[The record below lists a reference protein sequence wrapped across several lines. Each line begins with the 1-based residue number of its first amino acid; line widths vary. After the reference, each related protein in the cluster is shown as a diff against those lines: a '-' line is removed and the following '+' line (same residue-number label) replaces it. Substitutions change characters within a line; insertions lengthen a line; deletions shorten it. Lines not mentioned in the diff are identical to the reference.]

1 MKLTR
6 RSFLSASALTLLA
19 CGLAPAASAA
29 ETNGLFSGLLESS
42 AETALPPNPLTAKVV
57 DPNPFMGRSESNI
70 HHDCY
75 NTDSTDAVLPI
86 GIEPEVN
93 VAMEKINPNASPAIF
108 FDNFDNPV
116 VPLLGGLAIRDLD
129 AAEVVT
135 LGCFS
140 PAKHDGG
147 GYVIQSS
154 YSFVDGRNL
163 IVCPTSHNHVLM
175 LKATDETGTP
185 LPIFEKVLDIN
196 IKAAAERVLAA
207 HPYDFVL
214 GSQHKLG
221 DEVDYY
227 FYDYTHVDVGE
238 AMDRYFDAT
247 LELVKWGRFHSLAHL
262 TYPFRYIPAEK
273 RPADYSRWQDRID
286 AVFRA
291 LRDRDIA
298 LEINVSG
305 LRNPLVNSAHPDLP
319 LVRRFRE
326 LGGEKITVGADA
338 HRPEDVG
345 AHIRDGLL
353 IAREAGFRYTAVY
366 FDGRAEMCA
375 IEL

>member
-1 MKLTR
+1 M
-6 RSFLSASALTLLA
+6 SALKYLLWFTTRQ
-19 CGLAPAASAA
+19 GLWPGAA
-29 ETNGLFSGLLESS
+29 
-42 AETALPPNPLTAKVV
+42 TALLQHFGTAEAAYFA
-57 DPNPFMGRSESNI
+57 DPSEY
-70 HHDCY
+70 DG
-75 NTDSTDAVLPI
+75 LP
-86 GIEPEVN
+86 V
-93 VAMEKINPNASPAIF
+93 S
-108 FDNFDNPV
+108 
-116 VPLLGGLAIRDLD
+116 GGTKEALRDKNLD
-129 AAEVVT
+129 
-135 LGCFS
+135 G
-140 PAKHDGG
+140 
-147 GYVIQSS
+147 
-154 YSFVDGRNL
+154 
-163 IVCPTSHNHVLM
+163 
-175 LKATDETGTP
+175 
-185 LPIFEKVLDIN
+185 
-196 IKAAAERVLAA
+196 AERVLAA

-366 FDGRAEMCA
+366 FGGRAEMCA

>member
-1 MKLTR
+1 
-6 RSFLSASALTLLA
+6 
-19 CGLAPAASAA
+19 
-29 ETNGLFSGLLESS
+29 
-42 AETALPPNPLTAKVV
+42 
-57 DPNPFMGRSESNI
+57 
-70 HHDCY
+70 
-75 NTDSTDAVLPI
+75 
-86 GIEPEVN
+86 
-93 VAMEKINPNASPAIF
+93 
-108 FDNFDNPV
+108 
-116 VPLLGGLAIRDLD
+116 
-129 AAEVVT
+129 
-135 LGCFS
+135 
-140 PAKHDGG
+140 
-147 GYVIQSS
+147 
-154 YSFVDGRNL
+154 
-163 IVCPTSHNHVLM
+163 
-175 LKATDETGTP
+175 
-185 LPIFEKVLDIN
+185 
-196 IKAAAERVLAA
+196 
-207 HPYDFVL
+207 
-214 GSQHKLG
+214 
-221 DEVDYY
+221 
-227 FYDYTHVDVGE
+227 
-238 AMDRYFDAT
+238 MDRYFDAT

-338 HRPEDVG
+338 HRPEDMG

-366 FDGRAEMCA
+366 FGGRAEMCA